1 MQESTTLIITISIG
15 IILFFI
21 LRGVNLWYW
30 RINDLIKNQEE
41 NNNLLEKIFIQL
53 GGNFNE
59 QEQKNIDLSNQNKE
73 DTVKINKLLN
83 NLKNDE
89 VIIRIKAS
97 NQIEKIKKTDWE
109 DIIKI
114 GNQEKFDLL
123 S

>member
-1 MQESTTLIITISIG
+1 M
-15 IILFFI
+15 
-21 LRGVNLWYW
+21 
-30 RINDLIKNQEE
+30 IKNQEE

-73 DTVKINKLLN
+73 DTVKINKLLT

-89 VIIRIKAS
+89 EIIRIKAS

-114 GNQEKFDLL
+114 GNQDKFDLL

>member
-1 MQESTTLIITISIG
+1 
-15 IILFFI
+15 
-21 LRGVNLWYW
+21 VNLWYW

-73 DTVKINKLLN
+73 DTVKINKLLT

-109 DIIKI
+109 DVIKI

>member
-1 MQESTTLIITISIG
+1 MQDSTTLIITISIG

>member
-1 MQESTTLIITISIG
+1 MQESTTLIITIGVG

-41 NNNLLEKIFIQL
+41 HNNLLKKIFIQL
-53 GGNFNE
+53 GGNLNE
-59 QEQKNIDLSNQNKE
+59 QKPKNITHSNQNKE
-73 DTVKINKLLN
+73 DTVEITKLLK

-97 NQIEKIKKTDWE
+97 GQIEKIKKTDWD
-109 DIIKI
+109 DIIEI

>member
-1 MQESTTLIITISIG
+1 MQEPTVLIITISIG

-30 RINDLIKNQEE
+30 KINDLIKNQEE

-53 GGNFNE
+53 GGDI
-59 QEQKNIDLSNQNKE
+59 NIKERVNIELSNENTE
-73 DTVKINKLLN
+73 DRETINEL
-83 NLKNDE
+83 LKNLTEDE
-89 VIIRIKAS
+89 LIIRIKAS
-97 NQIEKIKKTDWE
+97 NQIEKIKKSDWA
-109 DIIKI
+109 DIVKI